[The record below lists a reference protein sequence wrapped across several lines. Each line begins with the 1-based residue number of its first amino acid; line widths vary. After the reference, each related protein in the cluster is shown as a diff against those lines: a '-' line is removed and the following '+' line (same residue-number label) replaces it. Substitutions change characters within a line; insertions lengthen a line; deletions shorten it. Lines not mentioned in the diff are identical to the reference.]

1 MKLHSIEPTPSPN
14 TMKLN
19 IDEKATQA
27 KTYTPD
33 HLEDAPEII
42 RQLLQIEG
50 VKSVFRVADFI
61 SVERNPRAD
70 WKEILSG
77 VREVFGLDENEHN
90 HRQPVD
96 SISTEAFGEVKVYL
110 QTFRGIPIQ
119 LKLSRDDEEKRVALP
134 ERFSEAVM
142 EAQKASPNMVMER
155 RWEELGVRYGEL
167 DELGQEVTEE
177 ISASYDPKRLENLVQ
192 QALLQESDS
201 PAPERRP
208 KMKVTLDMLD
218 HPDWKKRY
226 ALLEQMNPTLD
237 DLDVLDKALNDPKP
251 TIRRLA
257 TAYLGM
263 IGDAK
268 VLPSL
273 YRALKDPSVTVRRT
287 AGDCLSDIGDPDAI
301 GPMIE
306 SLKDKSKLVRW
317 RAAMFLYETGDESAL
332 PALREAQ
339 ADPEFEVSMQV
350 KMALERIER
359 GEEAS
364 GSVWKQMTR
373 RNEGDSDF

>member
-251 TIRRLA
+251 MIRRLA